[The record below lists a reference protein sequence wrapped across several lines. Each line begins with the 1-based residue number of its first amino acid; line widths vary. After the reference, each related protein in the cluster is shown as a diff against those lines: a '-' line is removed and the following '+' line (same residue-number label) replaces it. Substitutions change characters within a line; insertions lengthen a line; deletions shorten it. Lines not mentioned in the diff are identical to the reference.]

1 MPGYGSRYWSE
12 RTASNRRR
20 THPVFRGQHTADAV
34 VIGGGLTGATAAY
47 VLASGNL
54 DVVLLE
60 ADRIAGGA
68 TAGSLG
74 VILPEP
80 DASFRSVEALA
91 GRRVARTAWVDA
103 QRSAREFA
111 AALKKLPTKSDLE
124 STAFVINARTS
135 DGSQALRKE
144 QAARRA
150 ASVGAPWSTPASA
163 RTESGTDSF
172 GALRLSDAY
181 VFDPVRATL
190 GLVGAAE
197 QNGARIFER
206 STVRRTRF
214 TRKYADVLLAGGRIR
229 TTLIVVATGEPGT
242 LFGQLRRHVRRET
255 GYAVVTEPWSA
266 AMRREAGRRDSV
278 ITETGDNR
286 SWVRWL
292 TDDRVLYAGAR
303 SRTPPARQR
312 DKSVIQRTAQLMY
325 ELSLRYPAI
334 SGLPA
339 HWGWDLPIVS
349 TPDGLPWIGSHRNYP
364 FHFFAMAFGWH
375 GEGLAWLAARAALR
389 YARGERR
396 REDEA
401 LGFVRHL

>member
-124 STAFVINARTS
+124 SAAFVINARTS
-135 DGSQALRKE
+135 DESQTLRKE

-163 RTESGTDSF
+163 RAESGTDSF

-278 ITETGDNR
+278 TTETGDNR

-401 LGFVRHL
+401 FGFVRHL